1 MPDAAT
7 QQVLIQVHHAL
18 VQLARQGG
26 YIDAVMAA
34 GRELDRLKAYLEV
47 WEGRRSAPPPRPGQ
61 APVLFPPFP
70 GLEERPWR
78 EPSEVPEAAA
88 LERHFPAVLG
98 DLARLEAHAELVN
111 YSTGIVQGGQW
122 SVWPL
127 YLAGERVDRLF
138 RPELALDATAAAVE
152 SLASQCGA
160 FPLSDVLF
168 SAHTPGTRLAPH
180 CSWDG
185 FRMRLHLG
193 LKVPPGCGIRVGT
206 EPREWAP
213 GRVLVF
219 HDSFEHETWNTGPGR
234 RVVLIADCWH
244 PGLTGPEREALLA
257 LTRKFEVRRIL
268 ALLRIPEALEAPL
281 MARFA
286 EAERDDPRIQRFWR
300 R

>member
-26 YIDAVMAA
+26 YIDAVMQA
-34 GRELDRLKAYLEV
+34 GSELDRLKAYLEV
-47 WEGRRSAPPPRPGQ
+47 WEGRRSAPPARPGQ

-78 EPSEVPEAAA
+78 DPASIPEAAA
-88 LERHFPAVLG
+88 LERHFPAVLE
-98 DLARLEAHAELVN
+98 DLERLEQADLVN

-122 SVWPL
+122 SVLPI

-138 RPELALDATAAAVE
+138 RPERALDATAAAVE
-152 SLASQCGA
+152 SLAGQCAA

-168 SAHTPGTRLAPH
+168 SAHTPGTRLTPH

-193 LKVPPGCGIRVGT
+193 LTIPPGCGIRVGT
-206 EPREWAP
+206 ESRTWEP
-213 GRVLVF
+213 GRVLAF
-219 HDSFEHETWNTGPGR
+219 HDSFEHETWNTGEGR

-244 PGLTGPEREALLA
+244 PGLTVPEREALLA

-268 ALLRIPEALEAPL
+268 ALLRIPDSMEAPL

-286 EAERDDPRIQRFWR
+286 EAERDDPLLQRFWR
-300 R
+300 T